1 MYDPL
6 GIVSPSTVS
15 MKILFQECW
24 LCSISW
30 DNPLNDS
37 IAGRWSILASE
48 LSILSQCQIPRYV
61 TRPSQ
66 AIIRH
71 GFADGLTQAV
81 GAVVYI
87 RVTTGTE
94 TFVTLIAAKTR
105 VGPIKAI
112 SIPRLELTAP
122 HLLAKWLTLIK
133 SSLSIPITTT
143 FGWTESEVVLHWLW
157 APHRRW
163 NKFVCNRTSELL
175 TEYPRS
181 CWIHLHLIVGR
192 SQLVS
197 VAVAHF

>member
-1 MYDPL
+1 
-6 GIVSPSTVS
+6 
-15 MKILFQECW
+15 
-24 LCSISW
+24 
-30 DNPLNDS
+30 
-37 IAGRWSILASE
+37 
-48 LSILSQCQIPRYV
+48 V

-143 FGWTESEVVLHWLW
+143 FGWTESEVVLHWL
-157 APHRRW
+157 
-163 NKFVCNRTSELL
+163 
-175 TEYPRS
+175 
-181 CWIHLHLIVGR
+181 
-192 SQLVS
+192 
-197 VAVAHF
+197 